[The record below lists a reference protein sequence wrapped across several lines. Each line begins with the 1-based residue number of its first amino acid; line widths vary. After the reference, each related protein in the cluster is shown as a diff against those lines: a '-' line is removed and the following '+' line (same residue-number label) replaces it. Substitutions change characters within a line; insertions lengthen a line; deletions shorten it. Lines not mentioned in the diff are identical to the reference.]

1 MTTVAQAFFI
11 FLLGDDMIP
20 CCYDITVG
28 GYALDFLNLGIF
40 TQFFALKCCVKLL
53 HLVNV
58 IPKVISN
65 VLKSSLQLIDKLI

>member
-28 GYALDFLNLGIF
+28 GYALEFLNPSIF
-40 TQFFALKCCVKLL
+40 SLFFFPFKPHAVA
-53 HLVNV
+53 
-58 IPKVISN
+58 
-65 VLKSSLQLIDKLI
+65 